1 MRKHRFEVLK
11 LFLFVFIS
19 LLIVGFFYQYFLDT
33 GELLHS
39 FYAENYVQEQIEEII
54 EQQQKWRWLG
64 YVTIPLFILIRTNLV
79 ALCLSTVSFFY
90 NTENELKFKQFL
102 RIALLGEFVWILVG
116 VVKFGYFYWY
126 ETDFSFLDFQ
136 QYYPLSFTNYLD
148 LETLEPWLIYPLQT
162 INLFEVLYFFV
173 LVAGMHKLL
182 KENYWKSFEKV
193 AVGYGTGLVIWLG
206 LVMFLTLN
214 MS

>member
-1 MRKHRFEVLK
+1 MIKSNSGL
-11 LFLFVFIS
+11 
-19 LLIVGFFYQYFLDT
+19 FFYLIIGLVAIAYVFKSALET
-33 GELLHS
+33 EELLYS
-39 FYAENYVQEQIEEII
+39 FYAENYVQEQIEEIL
-54 EQQQKWRWLG
+54 EQQKKWWWLG
-64 YVTIPLFILIRTNLV
+64 YAVIPLFVIIRTSLV
-79 ALCLSTVSFFY
+79 ALCLSIVSFFY

-102 RIALLGEFVWILVG
+102 RIALLGEFVWILVSI
-116 VVKFGYFYWY
+116 VKFVYFYLFQ
-126 ETDFSFLDFQ
+126 TDFTLVGFQ

-182 KENYWKSFEKV
+182 KENYWRSFEKV
-193 AVGYGTGLVIWLG
+193 AVGYGTGLLIWLG